1 MRKALFFDID
11 GTIWDEEHV
20 IPNSTREAFRRM
32 KERGHYLFISSGRT
46 RVFIPDR
53 DLLPLGFDGILAG
66 CGTYG
71 EFHGEVKF
79 YHHIPLERIKR
90 VNDLLR
96 SLEAAYILEG
106 RHFLYLDEE
115 RFPKESVFPKKLKSS
130 MGERL
135 LRVTGNE
142 ESLEVSKFC
151 ANYLQEE
158 QKQQELERVLEPD
171 YTVIHRGGDFME
183 IVPKGFNKATG
194 IQEICRLLSI
204 AHENTYSFGDST
216 NDLDMLE
223 YTAHSA
229 AMGDGMQQAKDAA
242 DFVTAPLMEDGIYK
256 ACEHY
261 GLL

>member
-1 MRKALFFDID
+1 
-11 GTIWDEEHV
+11 
-20 IPNSTREAFRRM
+20 
-32 KERGHYLFISSGRT
+32 
-46 RVFIPDR
+46 
-53 DLLPLGFDGILAG
+53 
-66 CGTYG
+66 
-71 EFHGEVKF
+71 
-79 YHHIPLERIKR
+79 
-90 VNDLLR
+90 
-96 SLEAAYILEG
+96 
-106 RHFLYLDEE
+106 
-115 RFPKESVFPKKLKSS
+115 
-130 MGERL
+130 
-135 LRVTGNE
+135 
-142 ESLEVSKFC
+142 
-151 ANYLQEE
+151 
-158 QKQQELERVLEPD
+158 
-171 YTVIHRGGDFME
+171 ME